1 MLVAAIS
8 GGAAIPPMTG
18 ALATSSG
25 NFHKAMAIPTAFY
38 VCAWVFPLYA
48 NFYNAKSLDTHRVSD
63 LNVDPGH
70 TKHIEDAIQE
80 PTDVRMESIDEKG
93 NKAVTA

>member
-18 ALATSSG
+18 AVATHTG

-48 NFYNAKSLDTHRVSD
+48 NFINAKSLDEHRQSD
-63 LNVDPGH
+63 LNVDTAH
-70 TKHIEDAIQE
+70 TKHIEDAIKEQE
-80 PTDVRMESIDEKG
+80 IRRESVTEG
-93 NKAVTA
+93 QSKAMGG